1 MLLLVVHVL
10 LGGAFEGALAQEGGV
25 RVDVED
31 LLVILIPDDGVL
43 VVVEVDDFVQQD
55 RRLVPILVLE
65 LFGLRDTLE
74 EVENL
79 LVDWQAI
86 VDCLRFQEIFHAFA
100 DLFQEF
106 GLGIFGLENV
116 GLLRLELA
124 IQLFRV
130 ETFEREH
137 LLPEVRVV
145 NIGDA
150 PALRG
155 GA

>member
-31 LLVILIPDDGVL
+31 LLVILIPDDSVL

-79 LVDWQAI
+79 LIDWQAI
-86 VDCLRFQEIFHAFA
+86 VDCLGFQEIFHAFA
-100 DLFQEF
+100 DLF
-106 GLGIFGLENV
+106 
-116 GLLRLELA
+116 
-124 IQLFRV
+124 
-130 ETFEREH
+130 
-137 LLPEVRVV
+137 
-145 NIGDA
+145 
-150 PALRG
+150 
-155 GA
+155 